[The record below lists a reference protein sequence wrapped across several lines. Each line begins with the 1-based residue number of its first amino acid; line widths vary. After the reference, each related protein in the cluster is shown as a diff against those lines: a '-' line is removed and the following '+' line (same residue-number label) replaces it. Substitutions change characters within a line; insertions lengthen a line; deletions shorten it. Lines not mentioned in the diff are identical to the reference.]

1 MGTLMRLNVLFL
13 LAVLSN
19 FQPALAQDELA
30 PITSVEVKGVLP
42 GPGFWQV
49 SNGSNNLWILG
60 SVKPTPKGMDWET
73 IKLERKIS
81 QSQLLLGPVSVSLDA
96 DVGFFAKIGL
106 IPSLYRA
113 RKNPDGKTLKDVLPA
128 DVYARWV
135 VLKAKYMGNDKD
147 IEYWRPIFV
156 AQELYEQAIKKSK
169 MDNRNIAWPMAEK
182 FAKKADLPIS
192 RPEIKVPISNPKK
205 FIKDFSAKALN
216 DTACFD
222 KTLLSIEQDVQ
233 NMSRRGIYWA
243 EGNVSALQ
251 QMTFVDASGA
261 CVDAVL
267 GSSAM
272 QGSAINGIQEK
283 AKALWLEA
291 AIVALAKN
299 NNTVAVI
306 NMADL
311 VKTDGYLAALR
322 AKGYTII
329 APVDNP

>member
-1 MGTLMRLNVLFL
+1 MRLNFLFVLVL
-13 LAVLSN
+13 LSGI
-19 FQPALAQDELA
+19 QPAYAQAEQA

-49 SNGSNNLWILG
+49 SNGTNNLWILG
-60 SVKPTPKGMDWET
+60 SVRPTPKSLDWET
-73 IKLERKIS
+73 IKLERKIA
-81 QSQLLLGPVSVSLDA
+81 QSQQLLGSVSVTLDA

-113 RKNPDGKTLKDVLPA
+113 RKNPDGKTLKQVLPA

-135 VLKAKYMGNDKD
+135 VLKAKYIGKDDD

-169 MDNRNIAWPMAEK
+169 MENQNIAWPVAEK
-182 FAKKADLPIS
+182 LAKKADLLIT
-192 RPEIKVPISNPKK
+192 RPEIKVPLANPKK

-222 KTLLSIEQDVQ
+222 KTLLFIEQDVQ
-233 NMSRRGIYWA
+233 NMSRRAMYWA

-251 QMTFVDASGA
+251 QITFVDASGA
-261 CVDAVL
+261 CMDAVL
-267 GSSAM
+267 GSGALEGSAM
-272 QGSAINGIQEK
+272 HGIQEK
-283 AKALWLEA
+283 VKTLWLNAAVKALA
-291 AIVALAKN
+291 DN
-299 NNTVAVI
+299 SNTVAVI
-306 NMADL
+306 SMADL
-311 VKTDGYLAALR
+311 LKSDGYLALLQ
-322 AKGYTII
+322 AKGYTVV

>member
-1 MGTLMRLNVLFL
+1 MRLNFLSVLVL
-13 LAVLSN
+13 LSGI
-19 FQPALAQDELA
+19 QPAYAQAELA

-49 SNGSNNLWILG
+49 SNGTNNLWILG
-60 SVKPTPKGMDWET
+60 SVRPTPKSLDWET
-73 IKLERKIS
+73 IKLERKIA
-81 QSQLLLGPVSVSLDA
+81 QSQQLLGSVSVTLDA

-113 RKNPDGKTLKDVLPA
+113 RKNPDGKTLKQVLPA

-135 VLKAKYMGNDKD
+135 VLKAKYIGKDDD

-169 MDNRNIAWPMAEK
+169 MENQNIAWPVAEK
-182 FAKKADLPIS
+182 LAKKADLLIT
-192 RPEIKVPISNPKK
+192 RPEIKVPLANPKK

-222 KTLLSIEQDVQ
+222 KTLLFIEQDVQ
-233 NMSRRGIYWA
+233 NMSRRAMYWA

-251 QMTFVDASGA
+251 QITFVDASGA
-261 CVDAVL
+261 CMDAVL
-267 GSSAM
+267 GSGALEGSAM
-272 QGSAINGIQEK
+272 HGIQEK
-283 AKALWLEA
+283 VKTLWLNAAVKALA
-291 AIVALAKN
+291 DN
-299 NNTVAVI
+299 SNTVAVI
-306 NMADL
+306 SMADL
-311 VKTDGYLAALR
+311 LKSDGYLALLQ
-322 AKGYTII
+322 AKGYTVV